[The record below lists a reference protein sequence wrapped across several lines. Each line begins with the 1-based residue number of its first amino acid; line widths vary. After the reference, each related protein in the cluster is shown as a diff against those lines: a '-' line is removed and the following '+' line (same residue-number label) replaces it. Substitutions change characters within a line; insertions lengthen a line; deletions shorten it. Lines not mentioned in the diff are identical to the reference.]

1 MYGTI
6 KETRTNNWLDNFQ
19 YGPKKHERYTEDELE
34 VIGQF
39 SDQIDEFYVET
50 DW

>member
-6 KETRTNNWLDNFQ
+6 KETRTNNWLDSFQ
-19 YGPKKHERYTEDELE
+19 YGPKEYDNYTEGELE
-34 VIGQF
+34 AIDQF
-39 SDQIDEFYVET
+39 SESIDEFYQNI